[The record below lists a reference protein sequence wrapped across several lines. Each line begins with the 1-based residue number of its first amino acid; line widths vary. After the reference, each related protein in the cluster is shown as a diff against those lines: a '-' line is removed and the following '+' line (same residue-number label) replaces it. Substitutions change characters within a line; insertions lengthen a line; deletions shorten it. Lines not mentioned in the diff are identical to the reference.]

1 MNALTLGKTSASIR
15 YLRRKLAFSHSA
27 IFFVTSITPLTHS
40 FHTSFSSRE
49 NHISTHQ
56 RPQGVY
62 AVPAIELRSY
72 IIFPDT
78 NIILAFS
85 LDAKRLCVSR
95 LCHEVTDLP
104 HQLHTFVHQLC
115 ERSSLGLPTE
125 HSSTTFSHFLG
136 AKILR
141 IYTILLRK
149 NHLFYIFLH
158 IFTTLLHF
166 FVAYYLFITHF
177 YLFLCVAT
185 VGSQVQLAFC
195 LFLWYFYR
203 ERREGQAQ
211 AGSIQQ
217 KLTTCRGTLHRFSTF
232 YWRKQRNES
241 HFHISTGAGGHCT

>member
-1 MNALTLGKTSASIR
+1 MTA
-15 YLRRKLAFSHSA
+15 
-27 IFFVTSITPLTHS
+27 ITPLTHS

-56 RPQGVY
+56 RPEGVY

-78 NIILAFS
+78 TFIPAFS
-85 LDAKRLCVSR
+85 LDAKRLCAIR

-125 HSSTTFSHFLG
+125 HSSTLFSLFPG

-141 IYTILLRK
+141 ICTILLCKTRF
-149 NHLFYIFLH
+149 FYIFLLYH
-158 IFTTLLHF
+158 TPLLHF
-166 FVAYYLFITHF
+166 FVAYYLFTTHF

-185 VGSQVQLAFC
+185 VGSQVLLAFC
-195 LFLWYFYR
+195 AFLWYFYR
-203 ERREGQAQ
+203 ERREG
-211 AGSIQQ
+211 
-217 KLTTCRGTLHRFSTF
+217 
-232 YWRKQRNES
+232 
-241 HFHISTGAGGHCT
+241 